1 MESKEKLDAEPR
13 KTRIG
18 AQLRAEGEVV
28 LQLLFFSILGNYSR
42 LGLVR
47 LTDYRGSYVQGPTV
61 LWANLAACFLMGA
74 AQALKPRDVFTP
86 LFFTAVT
93 TGYCGSVSSFSSF
106 LVEVFEHATNTAAD
120 SGSHSFPNRAYGIME
135 FLSVLFVQLMVSMCS
150 HLFGLCLAREFS
162 GSLETSGSW
171 EASRNARRVRKVLKL
186 AENIARILAV
196 PVLIVQI
203 VLAAVY
209 TNGSRYWTFA
219 AVFSFPGTLLRYVLA
234 KYLNPR
240 VKHFPLGTFA
250 ANVFGTV
257 LLAIFTLLSRG
268 KLPDGSRIIKSTT
281 TNDVVVALGNGFCG
295 CLTTISTFINEG
307 HVLPLKKTLIYYF
320 TSIAVSFC
328 LIVVTLGSYA
338 WTRGI

>member
-1 MESKEKLDAEPR
+1 MESKEKLDAEPH

-18 AQLRAEGEVV
+18 VGFRVEGETA

-47 LTDYRGSYVQGPTV
+47 LTDYEGSYLQGPTV
-61 LWANLAACFLMGA
+61 LWANLAACFMMGA
-74 AQALKPRDVFTP
+74 AQALKPQGVFTP

-106 LVEVFEHATNTAAD
+106 MVEMFEHATNTSAN

-135 FLSVLFVQLMVSMCS
+135 FLSVLLVQLMVSMCS
-150 HLFGLCLAREFS
+150 HIFGLCLVREFS
-162 GSLETSGSW
+162 GSLETAGGR
-171 EASRNARRVRKVLKL
+171 EMPNNARKIRKVLKL
-186 AENIARILAV
+186 AENVARILAV

-209 TNGSRYWTFA
+209 NNNSRYWTFA

-234 KYLNPR
+234 KYLNPQ
-240 VKHFPLGTFA
+240 VQHFPLGTFA

-257 LLAIFTLLSRG
+257 LLAVFTLLARG
-268 KLPDGSRIIKSTT
+268 KAADGSRLIKSTT
-281 TNDVVVALGNGFCG
+281 TNDVLVALGNGFCG
-295 CLTTISTFINEG
+295 CLTTISTLVNEG
-307 HVLPLKKTLIYYF
+307 HTLPLRKTLLYYF
-320 TSIAVSFC
+320 ASIAVSFC
-328 LIVVTLGSYA
+328 LIVVILGSYA